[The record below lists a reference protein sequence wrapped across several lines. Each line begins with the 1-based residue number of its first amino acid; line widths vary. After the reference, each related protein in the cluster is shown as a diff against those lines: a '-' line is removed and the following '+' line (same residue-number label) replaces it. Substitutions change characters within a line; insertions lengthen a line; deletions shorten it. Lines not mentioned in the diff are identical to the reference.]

1 MSALFSAPDWKM
13 EILSMDQFLKMTTRI
28 DTDPIGQRPS
38 VEYSHTGTD
47 KTPSKSQGII
57 ASILYGADIGEISIV
72 RNAAGEVYPFE
83 SIDGGNRS
91 RAIIAF
97 VQNKFRVH
105 KSVPVVGGK
114 FFSELAEEI
123 REAFMAY
130 KIRLVIY
137 STMSNFQKGM
147 TFRQRNYSTSVNH
160 QEMLNSYGRTPVATF
175 VRNTVRVVP
184 RENNN
189 VHDLFEHTISADGTP
204 RYKYLSFANKRLDH
218 DERVARI
225 LYLIWNGE
233 KLDVCDKPQLE
244 ELYNEQITDDELRPL
259 TNKVNQCLDFMYN
272 IAVARKRLKNVGM
285 SQSEFTMLM
294 RLWFFLRD
302 KYGNFKLEDSHVFYK
317 SFDKAMLRFTSRDE
331 KKLLKEEIKDG
342 KDVRLIHEAFKGY
355 LTVHT
360 SKRKAVDTCKWLT
373 EKAKFDPLADG
384 SISALDTKRFFSN
397 VEIAEKLA
405 EQNYTCWVTG
415 EELTMKVAQG
425 AHIVPYSKGGK
436 TEWNNLV
443 VVSAEHNRKMGDM
456 NAYDYKDFYQRQ
468 AAKAA

>member
-1 MSALFSAPDWKM
+1 M
-13 EILSMDQFLKMTTRI
+13 I

-57 ASILYGADIGEISIV
+57 SSILHGADIGEISIV
-72 RNAAGEVYPFE
+72 RNSEGEVYPFE
-83 SIDGGNRS
+83 SIDGGNRK

-97 VQNKFRVH
+97 IQNKFRIH
-105 KSVPVVGGK
+105 KSVPIVGGK
-114 FFSELAEEI
+114 YFSELSKEL
-123 REAFMAY
+123 RDAFLAY
-130 KIRLVIY
+130 KVRLVIY

-147 TFRQRNYSTSVNH
+147 TFRQRNFSTSVNH

-184 RENNN
+184 RENNS
-189 VHDLFEHTISADGTP
+189 VHDLFEHSIAADGTP

-233 KLDVCDKPQLE
+233 KLDVCDKSQLE
-244 ELYNEQITDDELRPL
+244 ELYNEQISDDDLRPL
-259 TNKVNQCLDFMYN
+259 ANKTNQCLDFMYN
-272 IAVARKRLKNVGM
+272 VAIARKRLKNGGL

-294 RLWFFLRD
+294 RLWFFFRE
-302 KYGNFKLEDSHVFYK
+302 KYGNFKLEDATSFYK
-317 SFDKAMLRFTSRDE
+317 SFDKAMLRFTSREE
-331 KKLLKEEIKDG
+331 KNLLKEEVKDG

-355 LTVHT
+355 MTVHT
-360 SKRKAVDTCKWLT
+360 SKRKAIDSCKWLT
-373 EKAKFDPLADG
+373 EKAKFDPLSDG

-397 VEIAEKLA
+397 VDIAEKLA
-405 EQNYTCWVTG
+405 EQDYKCWVTG
-415 EELTMKVAQG
+415 NDLTMKDAQG

-456 NAYDYKDFYQRQ
+456 NAYDYRDIFERKV
-468 AAKAA
+468 A

>member
-1 MSALFSAPDWKM
+1 MTTLFSAPDWKL
-13 EILSMDQFLKMTTRI
+13 EILPMDQFLKMSTMI

-83 SIDGGNRS
+83 SIDGGNRK

-97 VQNKFRVH
+97 INNKFRIH
-105 KSVPVVGGK
+105 KSVPVVGGMY
-114 FFSELAEEI
+114 FSELSKEL
-123 REAFMAY
+123 RNAFLAY
-130 KIRLVIY
+130 KVRLVIY

-160 QEMLNSYGRTPVATF
+160 QEMLNSYGRTAVACF

-184 RENNN
+184 RENNE
-189 VHDLFEHTISADGTP
+189 VHDLFDHTISADGTP

-233 KLDVCDKPQLE
+233 KLDVCDKAQLE
-244 ELYNEQITDDELRPL
+244 ELYNEQISEEELRPL
-259 TNKVNQCLDFMYN
+259 ANKATQCLDFMYN
-272 IAVARKRLKNVGM
+272 VAVARKRLKNGGL

-294 RLWFFLRD
+294 RLWFFFRE
-302 KYGNFKLEDSHVFYK
+302 KYGNFKLEDPVSFYK
-317 SFDKAMLRFTSRDE
+317 NFDKAMLRFTSREE

-355 LTVHT
+355 MTVHT
-360 SKRKAVDTCKWLT
+360 SKRKAIDSCKWLT
-373 EKAKFDPLADG
+373 EKAKFDPLNDG

-397 VEIAEKLA
+397 TDIAEKLA
-405 EQNYTCWVTG
+405 EQDYKCWVSG
-415 EELTMKVAQG
+415 EDLTMKTAQG

-443 VVSAEHNRKMGDM
+443 VVSAEHNRKMSDM
-456 NAYDYKDFYQRQ
+456 NAYDYRDMFER
-468 AAKAA
+468 KAA